1 MLPVV
6 RASLFA
12 TALLAI
18 AGSVACGGEA
28 QGAGDGAGGGGG
40 TGGDAVDEGALAKGS
55 SLDKAIYVAVAG
67 QKTPKH
73 DFIPAMSIGIDAD
86 YPNGHTPGQSV
97 RFKYDYP
104 GSPTRVSGAC
114 LGTWAI
120 AAETLSL
127 SCPVSTEPFKLKI
140 AKRDAST
147 LTLENDKGE
156 PFVLEKVDPSAKS
169 DVSATCDTKAFKV
182 RLDVK
187 KGDADRRVLLT
198 VTPKK
203 GEMQDRSPHGVFVLR
218 GKPGAAT
225 TSLSGTDFYD
235 GDVTLKLPTDPAGTF
250 KATLRYVDYGAPFQ
264 MEPLEHALDCKASP

>member
-1 MLPVV
+1 MLRVV
-6 RASLFA
+6 RASVRAF
-12 TALLAI
+12 ALLALVSG
-18 AGSVACGGEA
+18 AFACGGEA
-28 QGAGDGAGGGGG
+28 QGGAEP
-40 TGGDAVDEGALAKGS
+40 TGGDAVDEGALAKGGN
-55 SLDKAIYVAVAG
+55 LDKAIYVAVAG

-73 DFIPAMSIGIDAD
+73 DFIPAMSVGIDAD
-86 YPNGHTPGQSV
+86 YPNGHTPAQPV

-104 GSPTRVSGAC
+104 GSPTRVTGSC

-120 AAETLSL
+120 ASETLSL

-140 AKRDAST
+140 EKRDGGT
-147 LTLENDKGE
+147 LTLKNADGDA
-156 PFVLEKVDPSAKS
+156 FVLEKVDPSVKA
-169 DVSATCDTKAFKV
+169 DVRATCDTKAFKL

-203 GEMQDRSPHGVFVLR
+203 GEMQDRSPHGIFVLR
-218 GKPGAAT
+218 GKPGAST

-250 KATLRYVDYGAPFQ
+250 KATLRYVDYGAPFP
-264 MEPLEHALDCKASP
+264 MEPLEHALACEVDG